1 MTKVEVMA
9 MLATV
14 KDIEVYEY
22 EDGDID
28 VTIQDFEGFDDDWSE
43 IIVDVDASVDA
54 MEEWLS
60 VHCVSRCHDYYSE
73 YEFDGFTVQVG
84 CSSMD
89 I

>member
-28 VTIQDFEGFDDDWSE
+28 VTIHDF
-43 IIVDVDASVDA
+43 
-54 MEEWLS
+54 
-60 VHCVSRCHDYYSE
+60 
-73 YEFDGFTVQVG
+73 
-84 CSSMD
+84 
-89 I
+89 

>member
-28 VTIQDFEGFDDDWSE
+28 VTIQDFEGFDEDWSE
-43 IIVDVDASVDA
+43 IIVDVDASVEV
-54 MEEWLS
+54 MEDWLAA
-60 VHCVSRCHDYYSE
+60 HCVSQCHDYYSE
-73 YEFDGFTVQVG
+73 YEFEDFTVCVG

>member
-43 IIVDVDASVDA
+43 IIVEVDASVDA

-60 VHCVSRCHDYYSE
+60 AHCVSQCHDYYSE